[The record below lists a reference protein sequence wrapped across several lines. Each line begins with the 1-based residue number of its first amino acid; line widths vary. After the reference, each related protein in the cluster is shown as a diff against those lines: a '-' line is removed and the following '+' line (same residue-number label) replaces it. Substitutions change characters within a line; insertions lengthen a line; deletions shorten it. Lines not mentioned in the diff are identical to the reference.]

1 MSYLLGQME
10 ATRII
15 GEAVMETGQRIIQ
28 EGRVTR
34 DVGIVAIEIGQ
45 GLIMAADRMQQ
56 KMRDQAGEGND
67 GSR

>member
-15 GEAVMETGQRIIQ
+15 GESIVETGHRIIQ

-34 DVGIVAIEIGQ
+34 DVGIVAIEVGK
-45 GLIMAADRMQQ
+45 GLLAAAAVMEA
-56 KMRDQAGEGND
+56 KMREQTGGANT
-67 GSR
+67 